1 MTWSVCI
8 SDSMFVQVL
17 NTRNFLRSCRQIQ
30 QQEVIRIA
38 MVCSLDP
45 FPVRNFIKEHGQ
57 QYMTASK
64 DALRKLAAQW
74 EALPEQEFDFWE
86 ETRNN
91 LRQEQHKQTWDAIRK
106 AVQEDFRVQ
115 KTCVCRLF
123 SLSWLSAVLV
133 FRSICTVRRQCTR
146 V

>member
-8 SDSMFVQVL
+8 SDSMFEQVL

-30 QQEVIRIA
+30 QQEVLLIA

-45 FPVRNFIKEHGQ
+45 YPVRQFIKEHGQ
-57 QYMTASK
+57 QYMTAST
-64 DALRKLAAQW
+64 DCLRKLAAQW
-74 EALPEQEFDFWE
+74 EALPELDFEFWE
-86 ETRNN
+86 ETSKK
-91 LRQEQHKQTWDAIRK
+91 LKTEEHKQTWDAIRK
-106 AVQEDFRVQ
+106 AVQKDFRVQ

-123 SLSWLSAVLV
+123 SLSWLSAVFV
-133 FRSICTVRRQCTR
+133 FRSICTVRRQCTH